1 MIELYRTADCP
12 ECAAIEAALKEMV
25 VAHRVITVEPGQK
38 HHAPVNGVALP
49 AIKDG
54 DDLVSGQSEIA
65 QYLRELDKF
74 VVAWR
79 RYQSDAC
86 YIDDDGKVC

>member
-1 MIELYRTADCP
+1 MIELYRTPDCP

-38 HHAPVNGVALP
+38 HHLPVKGTTLP

-54 DDLVSGQSEIA
+54 DELVSGQDEIA
-65 QYLRELDKF
+65 HYLKELEKF
-74 VVAWR
+74 VAAWR

-86 YIDDDGKVC
+86 YMDEDGNVC